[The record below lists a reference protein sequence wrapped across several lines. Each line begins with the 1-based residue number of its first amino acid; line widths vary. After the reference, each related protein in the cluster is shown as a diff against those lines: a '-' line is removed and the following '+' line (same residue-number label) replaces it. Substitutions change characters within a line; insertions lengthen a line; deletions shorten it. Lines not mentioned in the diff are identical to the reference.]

1 MTGPRLVIVGDAL
14 LDCDVDGAV
23 ERLAQ
28 DAPAPVL
35 DERDRIRRPG
45 GAGLAAT
52 MAAADGARVALVSP
66 VGDDEAGDALRDL
79 LARAGVELI
88 AVPSTGPTAE
98 KIRLRTGGRT
108 LLRLDRGGAG
118 AEVERIPAPALE
130 LLETAEVVLVS
141 DYGRSTTR
149 RPELHAAL
157 RRRRRPTVWDPH
169 PRGADPTPGTTLV
182 TPNLSELPAGD
193 GAGPGP
199 DTSGQADDGLRSVA
213 ARTEAARRRWDVRA
227 VVTTRGPD
235 GAIMAT
241 GSGTPLVVPGRP
253 VNGDPCGAG
262 DRFASAAAV
271 GLLEGMVLAEAV
283 TAAVRAAEAHVAA
296 GVGALTAAE
305 DGSAGARGAA
315 ARPSRVAPAAAAPGA
330 GLPGPV
336 ASDARVPGAGS
347 VAEVLGL
354 VRRVQDAGGTVV
366 VAGGCFDVLHAG
378 HAALLEGARGL
389 GDLLVVALNS
399 DASVRRLKGPGRPVV
414 PEHDRAALL
423 RSLASVD
430 AVAIFTED
438 GPTELLRRLRPD
450 VFVKGGDYAERTLPE
465 AAVMAEWGGQAAIL
479 PYLSGR
485 STTGLLRAGRA

>member
-1 MTGPRLVIVGDAL
+1 VTGPRLVIVGDAL
-14 LDCDVDGAV
+14 LDCDVDGVV

-66 VGDDEAGDALRDL
+66 VGDDEPGDALRGL
-79 LARAGVELI
+79 LARVGVELI

-98 KIRLRTGGRT
+98 KIRLRTGGHT

-118 AEVERIPAPALE
+118 AEVDRIPAPALE

-149 RPELHAAL
+149 RHELHDAL

-182 TPNLSELPAGD
+182 TPNLSELPAGA
-193 GAGPGP
+193 GAGA
-199 DTSGQADDGLRSVA
+199 DADASGQGVDGLRSVA
-213 ARTEAARRRWDVRA
+213 ARTEGARRRWDVRA
-227 VVTTRGPD
+227 VVTTRGSD
-235 GAIMAT
+235 GAIMVT

-253 VNGDPCGAG
+253 VSGDPCGAG

-271 GLLEGMVLAEAV
+271 GLLRGMVLAEAV

-296 GVGALTAAE
+296 GVGALTAAG

-315 ARPSRVAPAAAAPGA
+315 ARPSRVAPAAGAPGA

-336 ASDARVPGAGS
+336 ASDARVPGAG
-347 VAEVLGL
+347 ATDVLGL

-414 PEHDRAALL
+414 PEDDRAALL

-485 STTGLLRAGRA
+485 STTGLLRAGQA